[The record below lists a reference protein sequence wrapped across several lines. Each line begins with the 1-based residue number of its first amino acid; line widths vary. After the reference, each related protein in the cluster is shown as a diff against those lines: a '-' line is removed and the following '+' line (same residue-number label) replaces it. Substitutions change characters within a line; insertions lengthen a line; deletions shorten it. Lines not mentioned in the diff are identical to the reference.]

1 MKYSEYRQLRNT
13 LLELLGTA
21 AIVYF
26 TNWVNI
32 LYELKQVQLSSMA
45 LTYGLM
51 VSVLT
56 YISQDR
62 SGAHFDPSVTVD
74 RQHDYS

>member
-1 MKYSEYRQLRNT
+1 MKYSEYRQLRNI
-13 LLELLGTA
+13 LLELLCTA

-32 LYELKQVQLSSMA
+32 LYELKQVQLSSLA

-56 YISQDR
+56 YIAQDR
-62 SGAHFDPSVTVD
+62 SGAHFDPSVTVVLFPY
-74 RQHDYS
+74 R